1 MKETTVKMNKTK
13 RWFYEKIKKK
23 KKKKKTLAKFI
34 KNKSEKNQINK
45 IRIEKEQVTTDN
57 EEIQKILRDYY
68 EQLCTNKM
76 DNLEQ
81 M

>member
-23 KKKKKTLAKFI
+23 KRKRKTLAKFI

-45 IRIEKEQVTTDN
+45 IRIEKG
-57 EEIQKILRDYY
+57 
-68 EQLCTNKM
+68 
-76 DNLEQ
+76 
-81 M
+81 